1 MKLRPKIS
9 NIMQNNDHCTHKN
22 VLSFPL
28 EISKA
33 NLSKKTFI
41 SAKDSENS
49 GFHKNQA
56 MRSM

>member
-1 MKLRPKIS
+1 MITVHK
-9 NIMQNNDHCTHKN
+9 KN
-22 VLSFPL
+22 VFSFPL
-28 EISKA
+28 EISKV

-49 GFHKNQA
+49 RSHKNQA

>member
-1 MKLRPKIS
+1 
-9 NIMQNNDHCTHKN
+9 MQNNDHCTQKN

-28 EISKA
+28 EISKV
-33 NLSKKTFI
+33 NLGKKTFI

>member
-1 MKLRPKIS
+1 MKLRAKIC
-9 NIMQNNDHCTHKN
+9 NIMQNNDHCTQKD

-28 EISKA
+28 GISKV

-41 SAKDSENS
+41 SAMDSENS
-49 GFHKNQA
+49 GFHENQA